1 MAALRRNRYPTQ
13 RWDMILFV
21 FLQPFLILVFAALW
35 RRERSKYNAN
45 LQKRAFN
52 KKCQTKSGSISTQP
66 HFAKHVPHRIIFM
79 DEGRIVE
86 EQPPDDFFT
95 SPKTDRA
102 KLVLSQILDH

>member
-1 MAALRRNRYPTQ
+1 
-13 RWDMILFV
+13 
-21 FLQPFLILVFAALW
+21 
-35 RRERSKYNAN
+35 
-45 LQKRAFN
+45 LQKCAFN